1 MSRDRRYARRVG
13 YRHRREDLLAAG
25 AELVLDEGL
34 GALTFGSLARRL
46 GISDRMVVYYFPTKS
61 ELVTAVV
68 AALGERLQQVLD
80 GAFGPDP
87 LPVDELMERAWPT
100 LANETSDRV
109 FSVVLELLGLAAGGR
124 SPYRELA
131 PLLIEGWVEWLE
143 PRVVAT
149 DPARARDEIL
159 ALLARVDGLLL
170 LRLTGGPELAE
181 RAAQVMGVVPHSD
194 PHRDPRGR

>member
-1 MSRDRRYARRVG
+1 MG

-34 GALTFGSLARRL
+34 GALTFGAVARRL

-61 ELVTAVV
+61 DLVTAVV
-68 AALGERLQQVLD
+68 LALVEQLQEVLD
-80 GAFGPDP
+80 RAFGSEP
-87 LPVDELMERAWPT
+87 LPIDELMARAWPALGT
-100 LANETSDRV
+100 DASDRI
-109 FSVVLELLGLAAGGR
+109 FSVVLELLGMAAGRR

-149 DPARARDEIL
+149 DPERTRDEIL

-181 RAAQVMGVVPHSD
+181 RAAEVMGVVPRSD
-194 PHRDPRGR
+194 PRHS